1 MTSSGDSGGNPMALL
16 SGGTPMPGLPIAG
29 SNPTG
34 DPYKYGQFQ
43 NFLPDVQAD
52 GQNPSATGL
61 RPEMFDYKKPGGG
74 TAGDTLGGGGGGGSG
89 DIAGQIQGLRD
100 QLAKM
105 QMGGGGGGQPAT
117 GYNPFDNT
125 SPGWST
131 GGMTPGS
138 SGAYGGVGTMGL
150 GAGGG
155 GFGPPSNGL
164 APPPGATQL
173 PTPPGGWG
181 PGNVPGWPQ
190 GGPGTPI
197 VRPGVNT
204 DPAAAAAAAGKG

>member
-1 MTSSGDSGGNPMALL
+1 MTSSGDSGGNPAALL
-16 SGGTPMPGLPIAG
+16 TGGTPMPGLPIAG

-61 RPEMFDYKKPGGG
+61 RPDMFNYRKPGGDM
-74 TAGDTLGGGGGGGSG
+74 TDAGGAAGGGSG

-117 GYNPFDNT
+117 
-125 SPGWST
+125 
-131 GGMTPGS
+131 
-138 SGAYGGVGTMGL
+138 VGTMGL

-155 GFGPPSNGL
+155 GM
-164 APPPGATQL
+164 PGMS
-173 PTPPGGWG
+173 
-181 PGNVPGWPQ
+181 
-190 GGPGTPI
+190 GGPGYPLGGQGVADLVAGQTPFAAWGGGSGPNDPMF
-197 VRPGVNT
+197 RRGVQQGPI
-204 DPAAAAAAAGKG
+204 DWRAKDAAAAAAAAKPPEGG